1 MSLLEVRD
9 LSIRY
14 GDTAVVSSLSFS
26 VSDGESVGLV
36 GESGS
41 GKTQTALAI
50 MGLLPGNAIVGGSIA
65 FDGREI
71 VGAAERQLDRL
82 RAERIGMVFQDP
94 MQALNPYIPIGKQL
108 RRVLLRHGISDG
120 RKADQ
125 RVMHMLDRVGLPDPA
140 RQFRAYAH
148 QLSGGMRQRVMIASA
163 LIANPDLLIAD
174 EPTTALDVTVQAQIL
189 DLLERIREETALLLI
204 TTTSGSLPGI
214 AKGCWL
220 STMAVSPRRDPRASC
235 SRNRNQ
241 RTRAS

>member
-50 MGLLPGNAIVGGSIA
+50 MGLLPGNAAVGGSIA
-65 FDGREI
+65 FDGSEI
-71 VGAAERQLDRL
+71 VGAAERELDRL

-120 RKADQ
+120 RRADQ

-140 RQFRAYAH
+140 RQFRAHAH

-163 LIANPDLLIAD
+163 LIAEPDLLIAD
-174 EPTTALDVTVQAQIL
+174 
-189 DLLERIREETALLLI
+189 
-204 TTTSGSLPGI
+204 
-214 AKGCWL
+214 
-220 STMAVSPRRDPRASC
+220 
-235 SRNRNQ
+235 
-241 RTRAS
+241 